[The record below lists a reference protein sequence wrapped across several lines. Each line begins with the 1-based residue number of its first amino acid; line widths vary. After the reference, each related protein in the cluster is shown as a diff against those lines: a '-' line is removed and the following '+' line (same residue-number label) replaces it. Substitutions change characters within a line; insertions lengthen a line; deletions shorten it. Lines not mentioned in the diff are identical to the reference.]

1 MSDPRKASF
10 AHKRRYAMLA
20 QWRGVADGPL
30 VDLPTRNLSDILG
43 KVVKSLGL
51 EERSILEEVLAAW
64 KSAVGDFIAR
74 HTMPDAVTKGVLTVR
89 VSQASVHHALM
100 MEKPVILRKL
110 NAGLVHARITDLRF
124 RNG

>member
-30 VDLPTRNLSDILG
+30 VDLPARNLSDILG

-51 EERSILEEVLAAW
+51 EERSILEEVLSAW
-64 KSAVGDFIAR
+64 KGAVGDFIAK
-74 HTMPDAVTKGVLTVR
+74 HTMPEAVTKGVLSVR
-89 VSQASVHHALM
+89 VSQPSVHHALM
-100 MEKPVILRKL
+100 IEKPVILRKL
-110 NAGLVHARITDLRF
+110 NERMVHARIMDLRF